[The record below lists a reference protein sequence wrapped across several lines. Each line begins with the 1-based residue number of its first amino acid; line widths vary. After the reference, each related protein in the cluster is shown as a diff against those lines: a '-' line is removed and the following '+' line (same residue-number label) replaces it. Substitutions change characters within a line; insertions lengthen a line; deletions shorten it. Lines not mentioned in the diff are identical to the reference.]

1 MHLILKLSWGEK
13 MKLYDLSIV
22 LIVLAAVA
30 ALGIGSQFVL
40 GDDNHVEEMAEE
52 YVEDHIEEKFNLE
65 DGTINL
71 DFSPNSEE
79 SSD

>member
-1 MHLILKLSWGEK
+1 

-22 LIVLAAVA
+22 LVIIGLVA

-40 GDDNHVEEMAEE
+40 GDDNQVEEMAED
-52 YVEDHIEEKFNLE
+52 YIEDHIEDKFNLE
-65 DGTINL
+65 DGSINL

-79 SSD
+79 SSE